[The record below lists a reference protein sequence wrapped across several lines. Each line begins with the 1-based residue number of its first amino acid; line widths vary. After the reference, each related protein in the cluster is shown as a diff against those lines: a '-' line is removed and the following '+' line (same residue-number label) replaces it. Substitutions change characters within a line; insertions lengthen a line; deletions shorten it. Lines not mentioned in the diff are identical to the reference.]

1 MKKLTKTLLG
11 VIILFC
17 FTGCGGRTEEIISP
31 WANIGAIA
39 ETDESWLYFH
49 GNQLY
54 LLSKEKNGKPEP
66 WCIEEGCDH
75 TGFTGCPSL
84 LYHKYPNTLAVD
96 EKYAYIAGL
105 EEGQLYLYRMS
116 MEGKAGSLERWK
128 ALADVS
134 DSYCGVETI
143 EIGGNWYYLLGT
155 AGEDQKF
162 SWSLGKVELKD
173 GSQKT
178 IYTAEEGESLENL
191 KVQKGKIYVSSWI
204 GEESRI
210 LCMDEKGNK
219 EEVLSEAVY
228 SYVIKED
235 QLYYSG
241 ETPGIWKKDLKTG
254 EVKCWIEREE
264 NWLGISWDGKYWYAD
279 NFNAV
284 RLSPGEEYDEEKARL
299 ANRSVFVYDE
309 EGKQVDEIHA
319 DSISGECLFG
329 GPEALVLAT
338 GEGGTITYMLFDKSQ
353 IGKERD
359 NNSKESILRQYKSM
373 SK

>member
-1 MKKLTKTLLG
+1 MKKWSAILCVLVSLLCLAGCSEQTK
-11 VIILFC
+11 
-17 FTGCGGRTEEIISP
+17 EIISP

-39 ETDESWLYFH
+39 ETDDSWLYFN
-49 GNQLY
+49 GNQLCK
-54 LLSKEKNGKPEP
+54 LSKEKNGKPEP
-66 WCIEEGCDH
+66 WCIKEGCDH
-75 TGFTGCPSL
+75 TGFTGCPAL

-105 EEGQLYLYRMS
+105 EDGQLFLYRMS

-128 ALADVS
+128 ALADVPG
-134 DSYCGVETI
+134 SYCGVETV
-143 EIGGNWYYLLGT
+143 EVGGNWYYLLGT

-241 ETPGIWKKDLKTG
+241 ENPGIWKKDLKTG

-284 RLSPGEEYDEEKARL
+284 RLSTGEEYNEEKARL
-299 ANRSVFVYDE
+299 VNRKVSVYDGDGE
-309 EGKQVDEIHA
+309 RVDEIRA
-319 DSISGECLFG
+319 DFISGECLFG
-329 GPEALVLAT
+329 GQEALILT
-338 GEGGTITYMLFDKSQ
+338 WGEGSHMTYMLFDKSQ
-353 IGKERD
+353 IGQKRD
-359 NNSKESILRQYKSM
+359 NTSRESILAQFKSM
-373 SK
+373 NR